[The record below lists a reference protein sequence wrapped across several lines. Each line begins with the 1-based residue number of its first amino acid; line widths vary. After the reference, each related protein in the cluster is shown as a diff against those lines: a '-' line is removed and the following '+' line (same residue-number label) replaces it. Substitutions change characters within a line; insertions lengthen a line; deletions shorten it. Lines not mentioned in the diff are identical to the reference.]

1 MSTDAIRECL
11 AEMDEAGF
19 DPVSYLVF
27 GKDKAG
33 RMQAFWPRNM
43 DAYAAHVDMG
53 MLLRDLNGAAARIQ

>member
-27 GKDKAG
+27 VKDRAG
-33 RMQAFWPRNM
+33 RMQAYWPRNM
-43 DAYAAHVDMG
+43 DAYSAHADMG
-53 MLLRDLNGAAARIQ
+53 MLLRDLNGAAVRIQ